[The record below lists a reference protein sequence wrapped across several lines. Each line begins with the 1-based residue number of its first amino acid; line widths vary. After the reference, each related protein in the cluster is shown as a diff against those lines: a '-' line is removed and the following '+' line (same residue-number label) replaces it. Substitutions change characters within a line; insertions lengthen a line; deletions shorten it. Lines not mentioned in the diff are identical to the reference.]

1 MVILGLTGSIG
12 VGKTT
17 TAGMLRLLGIP
28 VFDAD
33 ACVHRLLAPGGA
45 AAEAAARAF
54 PDCAVDG
61 VPDRAKL
68 GRCVFKDRGALT
80 RLEAILHPL
89 AAKARANFLR
99 RQRRAGAPVVVLDI
113 PLLFETGGERYCDA
127 VIVVTAPPFV
137 QRQRVL
143 KRPGMTAERFAAI
156 RARQMTEREKVARAD
171 FVVAT
176 GLGRGHSLKALKR
189 IVRAVRH
196 DPPRRAVRR
205 R

>member
-12 VGKTT
+12 MGKTT
-17 TAGMLRLLGIP
+17 AAGMLRLLRIP

-33 ACVHRLLAPGGA
+33 ACVHRLLGPGGA
-45 AAEAAARAF
+45 AAEAVARAF
-54 PDCAVDG
+54 PDCTVDG
-61 VPDRAKL
+61 VPDRQKL
-68 GRCVFKDRGALT
+68 GQRVFNDKAALV

-89 AAKARANFLR
+89 TAKERAHFLR

-143 KRPGMTAERFAAI
+143 KRPGMTAQRFAAI
-156 RARQMTEREKVARAD
+156 LARQVPDREKVARAD

-189 IVRAVRH
+189 IVQAVRR
-196 DPPRRAVRR
+196 DPPRRR
-205 R
+205 